1 MSRAPLDL
9 SLYLVTD
16 TGMTRRHGLSTTIR
30 AAVAGGATV
39 VQLRDPD
46 ASDEEFV
53 ALGLLARRALDGARS
68 AAPLIVNDRVHLA
81 ERIGADG
88 AHVGQSDLA
97 PEAARAMLG
106 DTAYLGLSC
115 TSAEQ
120 VRAAAE
126 LPAGTVD
133 YLGLGPVW
141 ATPSKVDHATPVG
154 VDGLA
159 ELVAAATLPSVA
171 IGGIDAA
178 RAAAVLATGVDGL
191 AVVSGICSADDPQ
204 VAARDLADQVGAAR

>member
-97 PEAARAMLG
+97 PEAARAML
-106 DTAYLGLSC
+106 A
-115 TSAEQ
+115 
-120 VRAAAE
+120 
-126 LPAGTVD
+126 
-133 YLGLGPVW
+133 
-141 ATPSKVDHATPVG
+141 
-154 VDGLA
+154 
-159 ELVAAATLPSVA
+159 
-171 IGGIDAA
+171 AA
-178 RAAAVLATGVDGL
+178 RACDVGTAQTILLQHLDSAAASIAQFFAG
-191 AVVSGICSADDPQ
+191 
-204 VAARDLADQVGAAR
+204 RR